1 LQLKNSL
8 SIFNPM
14 VNQFAIRRIL
24 LADDD
29 EDDAFLFEQVLLE
42 VNSGFEL
49 VVATNGIQVIDILTR
64 SQEFDIV
71 FLDINMPLKN
81 GLQCLQEIPG
91 LLGSK
96 QIPVICFSTS
106 GDRNIIAKAKDLGAA
121 GYVTKPVS
129 YNKYVNLLKEVL
141 RLNKEQSLMKEFY
154 LFSEV

>member
-1 LQLKNSL
+1 LHLKNSL

-14 VNQFAIRRIL
+14 VNYVANHRIL

-29 EDDAFLFEQVLLE
+29 EDDTFLFEQVLLE

-49 VVATNGIQVIDILTR
+49 VVATNGIQAIDILTKN
-64 SQEFDIV
+64 QEFDIV

-81 GLQCLQEIPG
+81 GLQCLQEIPA

-106 GDRNIIAKAKDLGAA
+106 GDQHIITKARDLGAA
-121 GYVTKPVS
+121 GYITKPVS
-129 YNKYVNLLKEVL
+129 YNKYLNVLKDVL
-141 RLNKEQSLMKEFY
+141 RLNSNQSLTKEFY
-154 LFSEV
+154 LFSGV